1 MALIIDPDSLNQGAS
16 TAETVTF
23 GTPSGQQVQL
33 TGSGLPDLAV
43 DEYFEIRDAVDSG
56 NNGLWQCD
64 TVNTINAD
72 YTCTKVDGVTPA
84 AETSDAVTWLGSSGA
99 STEKSVH
106 IDTAGK
112 RIYLLEQGN
121 LSSDGLTMLALHS
134 FLKEEWKDDSTLPMH
149 PFPMIGIDFDAGKWE
164 FGTDPSGNFS
174 GFRLAFD
181 NEDTSGTYSRRLIR
195 NAGWIEYDE
204 NGVAT
209 YKYFN
214 VTTLGS
220 FAEATDQAYYAFGN
234 DPTDTAAAV
243 NFIYADEVNEAV
255 EFYADVTPADPTA
268 TGDDL
273 NFTDSNT
280 IERTSGSFVT
290 DGFIVGGQ
298 VTLIDC
304 TTAGNDGTHVITS
317 VSATAMDVSG
327 TPFTVEDFAA
337 DTRIAVDNSNAF
349 NCFLREGFGGT
360 YGKTFAQANLTS
372 AGESSIVNKVIKF
385 PLGNADDLDIT
396 HNDAAMSGSPYN
408 AIVIKYFD
416 QAFNKEVQSGVFSNF
431 GIVIDVDS
439 HSGVDGSYSAAG
451 TVLTT
456 AEAGMGVNDYQG
468 GTLQIWDTDADAG
481 DREQSFTIAS
491 NDAGSITISGDTFDA
506 TDSNISFTAFKA
518 SPATADKNE
527 IYEKVQYLLRQAAD
541 IDDTDQVINGKTAD
555 ELLAFVGP
563 DLNCGGETP
572 TNPNGGG
579 SGVLI
584 VGFDSNDTNNLYF
597 YDSGGTKRSYPF
609 VAAGTLNFNANLVQD
624 SDPYYW
630 LFYEYTKRTAATNC
644 DMASVSGDTGDI
656 QDSVGTT
663 LPNLSVDDYINVSGF
678 SNEENNGIYI
688 VTAENTPSKDYTVR
702 KLDGKT
708 LIAEVGASLNVDEH
722 PFGSPG
728 AIVVDNN
735 AGSDIAGAVGQ
746 AAIAFDY
753 DYDGNTQG
761 GRGATDDMYVR
772 LVAIGLETGQY
783 VISASESFQITRT
796 TGLSFSVTSALER
809 NYDT

>member
-1 MALIIDPDSLNQGAS
+1 MPLITDPDSLNQGAS

-33 TGSGLPDLAV
+33 TGTGLPSLAV

-64 TVNTINAD
+64 TVTSINAD
-72 YTCTKVDGVTPA
+72 YTCTKVDGVAPA
-84 AETSDAVTWLGSSGA
+84 AETSDAVTWLGSSGT

-112 RIYLLEQGN
+112 RLYLLEQGN

-174 GFRLAFD
+174 GFRLAFND
-181 NEDTSGTYSRRLIR
+181 EDSSGTYSRQLIR
-195 NAGWIEYDE
+195 NAGWIEYDV
-204 NGVAT
+204 NGVET

-234 DPTDTAAAV
+234 DPTDTGAAV
-243 NFIYADEVNEAV
+243 NFTYADEVNEPV
-255 EFYADVTPADPTA
+255 MFYEEIGDLSGDTPAYGST
-268 TGDDL
+268 
-273 NFTDSNT
+273 ST
-280 IERTSGSFVT
+280 ITRTTGSFIT
-290 DGFIVGGQ
+290 DGFVVGGQ
-298 VTLIDC
+298 VTVADS
-304 TTAGNDGTHVITS
+304 TSNDGTYVL
-317 VSATAMDVSG
+317 TAVTTTTLTVTG
-327 TPFTVEDFAA
+327 TPLTVEAWGSS
-337 DTRIAVDNSNAF
+337 RIAVDNSNAF
-349 NCFLREGFGGT
+349 SCFLREGFGGT

-372 AGESSIVNKVIKF
+372 AGETSIVNKVIKF
-385 PLGNADDLDIT
+385 PLANANDLDIT
-396 HNDAAMSGSPYN
+396 HNDAALSGSPYDG
-408 AIVIKYFD
+408 IVIKYFD

-431 GIVIDVDS
+431 GIVIDVDC

-456 AEAGMGVNDYQG
+456 AEGGMGVNDYQG

-491 NDAGSITISGDTFDA
+491 NDATTITISGDTFDA

-518 SPATADKNE
+518 TPTTADKNE

-541 IDDTDQVINGKTAD
+541 IDDTDQVVNGKTAD
-555 ELLAFVGP
+555 GLLGFVGP
-563 DLNCGGETP
+563 DLNCGAGTP

-579 SGVLI
+579 AGVLV
-584 VGFDSNDTNNLYF
+584 VGFDSNDTNNIYF
-597 YDSGGTKRSYPF
+597 YDTGGTKRSYPF
-609 VAAGTLNFNANLVQD
+609 VAAGSLGFNANLVND

-663 LPNLSVDDYINVSGF
+663 LPDLTVGDYINVSGF
-678 SNEENNGIYI
+678 TNPENNGIYE

-702 KLDGKT
+702 KLDGQT

-728 AIVVDNN
+728 AIIVDNN
-735 AGSDIAGAVGQ
+735 AGADIAGAVGS
-746 AAIAFDY
+746 ASIAFDY

-783 VISASESFQITRT
+783 VISASESFQITRS